1 MLRREAN
8 LVDLDIVERE
18 GHCLVVEQVSIVAQL
33 LRTVLLVLLYLLQ
46 LYHVV
51 AAVYQRKPLVVV
63 LGEVAPA
70 DVQRSHEALAPPA
83 ALDLVGVNIAAVL
96 KRALALVVA
105 ASLGLRTHRFAP
117 TAALPHDH

>member
-1 MLRREAN
+1 MLGREAN

-33 LRTVLLVLLYLLQ
+33 LRAVLLVLLYLLQ

-51 AAVYQRKPLVVV
+51 AAVYQRQPLVVV
-63 LGEVAPA
+63 LRQVAPA

-105 ASLGLRTHRFAP
+105 ASLGLRTHRVAP